1 MFDAIHSNKKIVK
14 FLLQL
19 FVALITLPFVFWG
32 VDSLSNSSATETTI
46 ANVGDAKISIFEFD
60 QALNTAQG
68 RMQSEYGDAFRPE
81 MINDPVIR
89 EGILN
94 NLIEQRLLLL
104 EADRRKLWLNDEVLR
119 SVIAGAPQFQDDGG
133 RFSLPLY
140 QAFLAQRGL
149 QFEASL
155 REDLIVQQCL
165 DMTRSAFVSN
175 AQAED
180 LLRLHLEERAFHEN
194 RIPADHFF
202 KSVVV
207 GGDDVQKYYE
217 ENESL
222 FEEPEQIK
230 VEYLTLSQEDI
241 LATVKLSESE
251 AKAWYDSHPD
261 RYRQEEE
268 RHARHIL
275 IRAAKEGA
283 EARAKAEKILAEV
296 KKSPEKFV
304 ALAKQYSED
313 VGSAKSGGDLGFF
326 QRDAMVKPFA
336 DAVFDT
342 LKKNGIS
349 EIVESDF
356 GYHIIQLVDIR
367 PASVRPFAEVRAEI
381 ENELKQQA
389 AARKFAETAESFSN
403 MVYEQSDSLQPVAE
417 NFKLELKKTDW
428 FSRKH
433 ENPAAL
439 GPLANDKLLNR
450 LFSEDS
456 IRTKQNSET
465 IEISPG
471 TLLTARVVEH
481 TPASL
486 KPLESVKKEI
496 EERLRLRGALELAQ
510 KAGEERLDALEK
522 GDEAKL
528 AWSPVKTVTRSRV
541 PVGFTEDATKAIFRV
556 DSGSFPAYVGLVD
569 GTGYTIFKVVKAT
582 MPEKLESELVQ
593 GIRREYGTLV
603 AQRDLSAFMDNLRKR
618 YPVKIE
624 KSKLSTQED

>member
-19 FVALITLPFVFWG
+19 FVVLITLPFVFWG
-32 VDSLSNSSATETTI
+32 VDSLSNSSGAETTI

-60 QALNTAQG
+60 QALNTAQD
-68 RMQSEYGDAFRPE
+68 RMRRDYGDAFRPE

-119 SVIAGAPQFQDDGG
+119 SVIAGAPQFQQGG

-140 QAFLAQRGL
+140 QAFLARSGL

-155 REDLIVQQCL
+155 REDLIIQQCL

-180 LLRLHLEERAFHEN
+180 LLRLHLEERAYHEN

-202 KSVVV
+202 KSVVI
-207 GGDDVQKYYE
+207 GDDDAQKYYE

-251 AKAWYDSHPD
+251 AKTWYDGHPD

-275 IRAAKEGA
+275 IRAAKEGG
-283 EARAKAEKILAEV
+283 EARAKAEKILTEV

-342 LKKNGIS
+342 LKKNEIS

-356 GYHIIQLVDIR
+356 GYHIIQLIDIR
-367 PASVRPFAEVRAEI
+367 PASVRAFAEVRAEI

-428 FSRKH
+428 FSRKR

-450 LFSEDS
+450 LFSEDA
-456 IRTKQNSET
+456 IRMKQNTET

-510 KAGEERLDALEK
+510 KAGEERLDALKK

-528 AWSPVKTVTRSRV
+528 AWSPVKTVARSRA
-541 PVGFTEDATKAIFRV
+541 PAGFTENATKAIFKV
-556 DSGSFPAYVGLVD
+556 DSGSLPAYVGLTD
-569 GTGYTIFKVVKAT
+569 GAGYTIFKVVKT
-582 MPEKLESELVQ
+582 TTPEKLESELVQ